1 MLAASAHAC
10 RLGGFVLIGLP
21 PDGASPSAET
31 VRQAEIGLAKLL
43 GHALVERKPLSNAY
57 EIPFFERNALRAA
70 GIATPPHWRR
80 GGLLVFRRVAA
91 QGLQVPHSQRRR
103 FWTEVDIGRMRL
115 FISAGRNADNGDD
128 DLETI
133 VAGDVLPS
141 VSRSD
146 PRRASA
152 KPRPPEIVFS

>member
-70 GIATPPHWRR
+70 GIATPAALATWRSPGLPTSSCSGPASTPFPTPLLLDR
-80 GGLLVFRRVAA
+80 GRHRAHAPF
-91 QGLQVPHSQRRR
+91 HQR
-103 FWTEVDIGRMRL
+103 G
-115 FISAGRNADNGDD
+115 
-128 DLETI
+128 
-133 VAGDVLPS
+133 
-141 VSRSD
+141 
-146 PRRASA
+146 
-152 KPRPPEIVFS
+152 